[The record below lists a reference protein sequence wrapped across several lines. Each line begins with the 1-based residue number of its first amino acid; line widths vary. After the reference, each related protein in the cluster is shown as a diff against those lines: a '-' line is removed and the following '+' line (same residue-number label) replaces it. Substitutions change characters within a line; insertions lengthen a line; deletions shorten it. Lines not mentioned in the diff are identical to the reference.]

1 MMIFRK
7 RLLCVTVCLCMIF
20 GMMPATAQAATGEDI
35 RVSGETVKA
44 YKIGDTSFN
53 IKGVDVAREYWTTFL
68 DWGYNTAVSVDGGKK
83 RIKPGKLIA
92 SGLRLDVTL
101 DKEGDNY
108 VKVQYTL
115 TNTGSKPHTVKVGS
129 YADVMIDDNDR
140 APIYATEAGGNTLL
154 MTGSPRNDYAF
165 KLVAP
170 TCDTLWYGYYGK
182 CVKKCFTNMENRGPS
197 NVYKKDSGIS
207 YSWNATVEPGKT
219 WSRYVL
225 IGTGSAEQM
234 NVGTPTIPQP
244 EEIIPEPE
252 ITLTTNE
259 LYFTEGESLPA
270 DWNSYIASSK
280 GTVTVTGKPASTNTP
295 GTYTVTYTATNKK
308 GTKKEAS
315 LTVHILQKPAELS
328 QASAIN
334 VTNTNKFTLTATML
348 QTGGV
353 NWTETGF
360 VYGALQNPTM
370 TLNDGSVKTASAVNT
385 KNGSIKAVATG
396 LTEGITYYARV
407 YAKASDGTII
417 YGAQSAGFG
426 LNAPNY
432 GTFQVTNSGS
442 NTFTISRTGGT
453 DGEQTV
459 YYRTVNGSAV
469 GGTHFT
475 HKADSV
481 TFAKGET
488 SKSVTVTELGANKA
502 YLSST
507 ATAYTNAARTYQLEI
522 YRVSGG
528 AAIDG
533 NKAKAT
539 RTMTVDTA
547 KKVDRNIYNAFITIA
562 EYSSEMT
569 RGDYDS
575 DKLGWTKNAK
585 GSAAA
590 RTVPVEIKSVDSD
603 YWRNTASA
611 FKYYMSLDIK
621 EVESGYQHIQVAS
634 GNSMDLSFYPK
645 TGAYRDSSTN
655 DVISN
660 LNNYTAVYAMTLEH
674 GGNSKD
680 TSYKSYSFPSQAAT
694 TARTPTTEFI
704 KEGKGDKK
712 ALLFP
717 VDTKNITVGYGGS
730 GSGSDKWMEKQEQHK
745 IRLVDA
751 CEPQLVAIAPMA
763 GGKYLQGDSVTVS
776 LIFDEIV
783 DSVNSAKKN
792 LSSSS
797 TIDTNWGTFK
807 YAGGADTNVLYFT
820 GTVPANAGS
829 SIKLKTLDCASRI
842 KDMCDESGT
851 NAGFSDS
858 PTTMVEV
865 GKVAAPTVSI
875 GTITNASGVLTGNIT
890 ATNAEKLEYVWTK
903 TSTVPAF
910 GWRMLSNTTSSTV
923 KTRQTSGTW
932 YLHARA
938 TNSDGRTAT
947 AYKSVEIPATGSN
960 TYAAPD
966 LTVNANNSSWAKT
979 RNITVTRSPGDA
991 TVTVKTP
998 EGGSETVAG
1007 SSYTAKTNGVYTF
1020 TLTYNEETITRQV
1033 AVSRLD
1039 NTAPTVTINDLKN
1052 TAHADQVT
1060 LTFSVTDGGSG
1071 VKSVTAK
1078 WNDSGATLTKN
1089 GDGTYTTTCPNTT
1102 GSWKLTVTA
1111 ADGVGNNS
1119 NKESKTYTVNLD
1131 KPVLTVTK
1139 TGSTKQGINYNYSVD
1154 DKGNEDVIVYLPD
1167 GTQTDKLNGTFTLI
1181 ESGTYTIAVT
1191 DKAGH
1196 FVSKE
1201 ITVPETVDGV
1211 APEVRLYA
1219 DDSMASDKLT
1229 VEVMVYEER
1238 GMPTVKQDSSALTV
1252 TADSEETGNYTGSF
1266 TVTEGGVYTVTAT
1279 DEAGNTDNGS
1289 ITVYALINGDN
1300 TTLKLPEAD
1309 GTYGALP
1316 TPDERTGYT
1325 FDGWYTAE
1333 TGGTKADSSMEVTA
1347 YKLYARWIPVTY
1359 EVTLIGDRDSGTDLT
1374 SYTFGKGAALPADWT
1389 KQCAKFDGWYTAATG
1404 GSKIDKIG
1412 ADESGNKTYYAR
1424 WKVEHRWNDATCTAP
1439 KTCSVCKITEGSAL
1453 GHKYETAW
1461 SKDADKHW
1469 HKCSVCGDKTNEETH
1484 SWDKGTVTIQPG
1496 CTTAGT
1502 KTFGCI
1508 CGATKTENID
1518 AAGHTAG
1525 AALRKNEVAATCTTD
1540 GSYDEVIYCTVCKA
1554 EISRES
1560 KSTPATGHSFGAW
1573 TVVKEATCTAE
1584 GHETRVCS
1592 VCSAKEDK
1600 DIGKLSHTKSG
1611 WIKDENNHWKICTVC
1626 NAVIEDKTA
1635 HTFSNWVI
1643 DENAT
1648 EATEGS
1654 RHRECIICGRVNRE
1668 IIPALGHTHSFDREV
1683 TEHEYLKSEA
1693 TCTTAAVYYKSC
1705 KCGEKGTETFTRGDA
1720 LGHNFTVIQHDESQ
1734 HWKQCSRC
1742 GTTSERNSH
1751 FGGVATCT
1759 EQPVCSEC
1767 GQKYGIAL
1775 GHDYVHHD
1783 AKAATCT
1790 EKGWETYDTCSRC
1803 DYTTYKETP
1812 AAGHTAGAAVRE
1824 NEVAAICTSAGSYDE
1839 VIYCTVCKAEIS
1851 RESKS
1856 TPATGHSFGAW
1867 TVVKEATC
1875 TAEGCE
1881 ERVCIVCSA
1890 KEDKDIGKL
1899 SHTKSGWIKD
1909 ENNHWKKC
1917 TVCDVIVGAK
1927 EEHVFGDWI
1936 TDTPATENTAGSRH
1950 QECSLCKYKNTEII
1964 PVLSHT
1970 HKYDK
1975 EATDEK
1981 YLKSAAT
1988 CTVPA
1993 VYYKSCKCGEK
2004 GTETFEYGTV
2014 NPDNHTGGT
2023 EIRNASEANHVLQTK
2038 GYTGDTYC
2046 RGCNTKLSSGTEIL
2060 PGDHIPE
2067 SVWKMNENNHW
2078 KECSVLGCDIIIEN
2092 TSGAHVYDGD
2102 GDADCN
2108 ICGYTRTIIPIHK
2121 HSLEKVSAVAATC
2134 TSTGNTEH
2142 YKCEDCDKLFSDPA
2156 GTKEITAESVIVGM
2170 LPHSPKELPAIEA
2183 TCENTGLSAGSK
2195 CENCDT
2201 IIIEQTVTA
2210 AKGHDFVSG
2219 IWRYDTAQHWKK
2231 CSRCDVTDTKEN
2243 HVYDNEQ
2250 DNICNV
2256 CGYNHDI
2263 IPVHIHNWAAEWLH
2277 DTAYHWHECLSSDC
2291 DVTENILKAGY
2302 AAHIEAAAVR
2312 ENETAA
2318 TCTTDGSYD
2327 EVVYCTDCHAE
2338 ISRTKNIT
2346 KALDHEWGNWVVTK
2360 PATSS
2365 EDGEEQRICIRD
2377 SSHVETKIIP
2387 ALTHTHQYSEVVKD
2401 EYIKSAATCTEPA
2414 VYYKS
2419 CECGETST
2427 DTFTSGNALGHDF
2440 IVLQHDENQ
2449 HWKKCSRCDV
2459 TDIKSDHDYDSE
2471 QDNICNVCG
2480 YNRGIAPGHT
2490 HALIKVDGTPATC
2503 TEEGV
2508 KDYWKCSDCGKL
2520 FENEQGTAE
2529 ITDTGIPAKGHSYS
2543 SIWSSDTACHW
2554 HQCIACCI
2562 AETDKAAHIWGTGVI
2577 TTPATTTSEG
2587 VKTFTCEICKATKTE
2602 SIAKIPSGGGV
2613 TPPKNDAITVDVT
2626 GDKTSVKITAEISG
2640 DTASIAEIGK
2650 NDIDKAGAGTD
2661 LIIDLT
2667 VIPNEVV
2674 SVTVTKKSLENIYD
2688 SETDNVS
2695 IKLTETTVNM
2705 DRATLKNII
2714 EQMNGSDL
2722 KLVVDKHQD
2731 ALESMNK
2738 AQKDTLKGM
2747 KNPKLIDAYFISG
2760 GIRITDFKGG
2770 SVEIKVPYSDKK
2782 RVRAWYID
2790 DNGKKE
2796 KVPVKYDGKTAV
2808 LTISH
2813 FSHYVIEEDS
2823 SNNVKPAHV
2832 KKTLDKVIYVRSI
2845 KYSKKTGTKITFNKV
2860 SGADGYYVY
2869 GNRCNTDKV
2878 YKFKKLA
2885 TLKGNDNTVFVHKKT
2900 AKNTFYKYYIRAY
2913 KVVDGKRVT
2922 ISTSKEIHFVTDVKG
2937 YKYGNPTKVA
2947 LSSKK
2952 CTLNKG
2958 KTFNLKNRV
2967 KVYSSKKVLLH
2978 TDKVRYVSS
2987 DSRVA
2992 KVNSRGRITAEK
3004 AGSCNIYAIAQNGRA
3019 AKITVTVK

>member
-7 RLLCVTVCLCMIF
+7 RLLCVAICLCMIF
-20 GMMPATAQAATGEDI
+20 GMMPATAQAATGEDT

-53 IKGVDVAREYWTTFL
+53 VKGVDGAREYWTTFL

-92 SGLRLDVTL
+92 SGLSLDVTL
-101 DKEGDNY
+101 DKEGGNY

-115 TNTGSKPHTVKVGS
+115 TNTGSKTHTVKVGS

-207 YSWNATVEPGKT
+207 YSWTATVEPGQT

-244 EEIIPEPE
+244 EEIVPDPE
-252 ITLTTNE
+252 ITLNTSE
-259 LYFTEGESLPA
+259 LYLTEGDSLPA

-295 GTYTVTYTATNKK
+295 GTYTVSYKAVNSK
-308 GTKKEAS
+308 GTAS
-315 LTVHILQKPAELS
+315 ADLKLHVIPKPAALS
-328 QASAIN
+328 QTTSTAS
-334 VTNTNKFTLTATML
+334 VTNSFTLTATML

-370 TLNDGSVKTASAVNT
+370 TLNDGSVKTASAVNM

-396 LTEGITYYARV
+396 LTEGITYYARA

-453 DGEQTV
+453 DGAQTV

-481 TFAKGET
+481 TFAKGVR
-488 SKSVTVTELGANKA
+488 SKNVTVTEKTANTA
-502 YLSST
+502 YYT
-507 ATAYTNAARTYQLEI
+507 NDITAYTNADRTYQLEI
-522 YRVSGG
+522 YRVEGG
-528 AAIDG
+528 ATIDG

-539 RTMTVDTA
+539 RTMTKSSSYTISRNVYKEQARSVTITDNNKWVADHSGTGNWKIYFKNDRKKNTDQLNFNVQRSLDASDLSIAYLKKTA
-547 KKVDRNIYNAFITIA
+547 KNLLYRADFTYREDEDGYQLVWMGPEAPGYGPLEIGSKKCIDMNTSLGCAYFTATWETNDNKTAAMSLPAMSGSEIKAVNDFINRYIA
-562 EYSSEMT
+562 EINGKKYVEFGIDDTVHVWFSSAGADKDIWHMESYT
-569 RGDYDS
+569 DY
-575 DKLGWTKNAK
+575 
-585 GSAAA
+585 
-590 RTVPVEIKSVDSD
+590 IKV
-603 YWRNTASA
+603 Y
-611 FKYYMSLDIK
+611 
-621 EVESGYQHIQVAS
+621 
-634 GNSMDLSFYPK
+634 
-645 TGAYRDSSTN
+645 
-655 DVISN
+655 DVN
-660 LNNYTAVYAMTLEH
+660 
-674 GGNSKD
+674 
-680 TSYKSYSFPSQAAT
+680 
-694 TARTPTTEFI
+694 
-704 KEGKGDKK
+704 
-712 ALLFP
+712 
-717 VDTKNITVGYGGS
+717 
-730 GSGSDKWMEKQEQHK
+730 
-745 IRLVDA
+745 
-751 CEPQLVAIAPMA
+751 EPQLIAIAPMA

-783 DSVNSAKKN
+783 DSTNSS

-797 TIDTNWGTFK
+797 TITTNWGTFK
-807 YAGGADTNVLYFT
+807 YAGGVDTNVLYFT
-820 GTVPANAGS
+820 GTVPTNAGS
-829 SIKLKTLDCASRI
+829 PIKLSKLDCASQI
-842 KDMCDESGT
+842 KDMSDDTGKVSGFIT
-851 NAGFSDS
+851 EKSASV
-858 PTTMVEV
+858 TV
-865 GKVAAPTVSI
+865 GTVAAPTVSI
-875 GTITNASGVLTGNIT
+875 GTITNASGILTGKIT
-890 ATNAEKLEYVWTK
+890 ATKAKKLEYVWTDSK
-903 TSTVPAF
+903 TVPAS
-910 GWRMLSNTTSSTV
+910 GWRMLSNTTSATV
-923 KTRQTSGTW
+923 TTRQTSGTW

-947 AYKSVEIPATGSN
+947 AYKSVTIPATGSN

-979 RNITVTRSPGDA
+979 RNITVTRSPANA
-991 TVTVKTP
+991 TVKVKTP
-998 EGGSETVAG
+998 EGDSETVTG
-1007 SSYTAKTNGVYTF
+1007 SSYTAETNGVYTF
-1020 TLTYNEETITRQV
+1020 TLTCNNGETVTRQAV
-1033 AVSRLD
+1033 VSRLD
-1039 NTAPTVTINDLKN
+1039 NDAPTIAINDLTN
-1052 TAHADQVT
+1052 LTHADQVT

-1071 VKSVTAK
+1071 VKTVTAK
-1078 WNDSGATLTKN
+1078 WNDRDAALTNN
-1089 GDGTYTTTCPNTT
+1089 GDGTYTTTCPDTT

-1111 ADGVGNNS
+1111 ADKAGNS
-1119 NKESKTYTVNLD
+1119 SKKVSATYTVNLD
-1131 KPVLTVTK
+1131 KPVLAVTK
-1139 TGSTKQGINYNYSVD
+1139 TGSTKQGINYNYSVE

-1167 GTQTDKLNGTFTLI
+1167 GTQTKELKGSFTLTETGPHI
-1181 ESGTYTIAVT
+1181 IAVT

-1201 ITVPETVDGV
+1201 ITVTETVDGV

-1219 DDSMASDKLT
+1219 DDSVASDKLT

-1238 GMPTVKQDSSALTV
+1238 GMPTVKQGSSAVTV
-1252 TADSEETGNYTGSF
+1252 TADSEEIGSYTGSF
-1266 TVTEGGVYTVTAT
+1266 TVTEGGVYTVTAK
-1279 DEAGNTDNGS
+1279 DAAGNTGRGS
-1289 ITVYALINGDN
+1289 IAVYALVNDDN
-1300 TTLKLPEAD
+1300 TTLKFPAAD

-1333 TGGTKADSSMEVTA
+1333 TGGTKADSSMKVTA
-1347 YKLYARWIPVTY
+1347 YTLYARWIPLTY

-1374 SYTFGKGAALPADWT
+1374 SYTFGKGAELPADWT

-1424 WKVEHRWNDATCTAP
+1424 WTVEHRWNDATCTAP

-1453 GHKYETAW
+1453 GHKYETTW

-1469 HKCSVCGDKTNEETH
+1469 HKCSVCGDKTNEEIH
-1484 SWDKGTVTIQPG
+1484 SWDKGTMTIQPG

-1525 AALRKNEVAATCTTD
+1525 AAVRENEVAATCTTDGSYDEVVYCADCRKELSREKKTVDALGHDCVHHNAKAATCTEKGWEAYDTCSRCDYTTYKETPAKGHSKGDAKKEKEVAATCTTD

-1560 KSTPATGHSFGAW
+1560 KTTPAAGHSFGAW

-1600 DIGKLSHTKSG
+1600 DIGKLSHTKSD
-1611 WIKDENNHWKICTVC
+1611 WITDENNHWKICTVC
-1626 NAVIEDKTA
+1626 NAVIEDETA
-1635 HTFSNWVI
+1635 HTFGNWVI

-1654 RHRECIICGRVNRE
+1654 RHRECIICGRINRE
-1668 IIPALGHTHSFDREV
+1668 TIPALGHTHSFDREV
-1683 TEHEYLKSEA
+1683 TEHEYLKSAA
-1693 TCTTAAVYYKSC
+1693 TCTVSAVYYKSC
-1705 KCGEKGTETFTRGDA
+1705 NCGEKGTETFTSG
-1720 LGHNFTVIQHDESQ
+1720 N
-1734 HWKQCSRC
+1734 
-1742 GTTSERNSH
+1742 
-1751 FGGVATCT
+1751 
-1759 EQPVCSEC
+1759 
-1767 GQKYGIAL
+1767 AL
-1775 GHDYVHHD
+1775 GHD
-1783 AKAATCT
+1783 
-1790 EKGWETYDTCSRC
+1790 
-1803 DYTTYKETP
+1803 
-1812 AAGHTAGAAVRE
+1812 
-1824 NEVAAICTSAGSYDE
+1824 
-1839 VIYCTVCKAEIS
+1839 
-1851 RESKS
+1851 
-1856 TPATGHSFGAW
+1856 F
-1867 TVVKEATC
+1867 
-1875 TAEGCE
+1875 
-1881 ERVCIVCSA
+1881 IV
-1890 KEDKDIGKL
+1890 L
-1899 SHTKSGWIKD
+1899 QHD
-1909 ENNHWKKC
+1909 EN
-1917 TVCDVIVGAK
+1917 
-1927 EEHVFGDWI
+1927 
-1936 TDTPATENTAGSRH
+1936 
-1950 QECSLCKYKNTEII
+1950 
-1964 PVLSHT
+1964 
-1970 HKYDK
+1970 
-1975 EATDEK
+1975 
-1981 YLKSAAT
+1981 
-1988 CTVPA
+1988 
-1993 VYYKSCKCGEK
+1993 
-2004 GTETFEYGTV
+2004 
-2014 NPDNHTGGT
+2014 
-2023 EIRNASEANHVLQTK
+2023 
-2038 GYTGDTYC
+2038 
-2046 RGCNTKLSSGTEIL
+2046 
-2060 PGDHIPE
+2060 
-2067 SVWKMNENNHW
+2067 
-2078 KECSVLGCDIIIEN
+2078 
-2092 TSGAHVYDGD
+2092 
-2102 GDADCN
+2102 
-2108 ICGYTRTIIPIHK
+2108 
-2121 HSLEKVSAVAATC
+2121 
-2134 TSTGNTEH
+2134 
-2142 YKCEDCDKLFSDPA
+2142 
-2156 GTKEITAESVIVGM
+2156 
-2170 LPHSPKELPAIEA
+2170 
-2183 TCENTGLSAGSK
+2183 
-2195 CENCDT
+2195 
-2201 IIIEQTVTA
+2201 
-2210 AKGHDFVSG
+2210 
-2219 IWRYDTAQHWKK
+2219 QHWKK

-2243 HVYDNEQ
+2243 HIYDNEQ
-2250 DNICNV
+2250 DNSCKV
-2256 CGYNHDI
+2256 CGYNRGIAPAHT
-2263 IPVHIHNWAAEWLH
+2263 HNWADAWSH
-2277 DTAYHWHECLSSDC
+2277 NTAYHWHECLSSDC
-2291 DVTENILKAGY
+2291 DVTENSLKDGY
-2302 AAHIEAAAVR
+2302 AAHIEDAAVR

-2401 EYIKSAATCTEPA
+2401 EYIKSAATCTMPA

-2490 HALIKVDGTPATC
+2490 HTLIKVDGTPATC

-2508 KDYWKCSDCGKL
+2508 KDYWKCSECGKL

-2543 SIWSSDTACHW
+2543 SVWSSDTACHW
-2554 HQCIACCI
+2554 HQCIACI

-2577 TTPATTTSEG
+2577 TTPPTTTEEG
-2587 VKTFTCEICKATKTE
+2587 IKTYTCEVCGTAKTE
-2602 SIAKIPSGGGV
+2602 SVPKRHSGGGV
-2613 TPPKNDAITVDVT
+2613 TPPKNDTITVDLT

-2640 DTASIAEIGK
+2640 DTASIAEIGR
-2650 NDIDKAGAGTD
+2650 NDIDKAGAGVDIT
-2661 LIIDLT
+2661 IDLT
-2667 VIPNEVV
+2667 VLPNEIAE
-2674 SVTVTKKSLENIYD
+2674 VTVTKNSLENIYD

-2832 KKTLDKVIYVRSI
+2832 KKTSDKVIYVRSI

-2900 AKNTFYKYYIRAY
+2900 AKNTFYKYYIKAY
-2913 KVVDGKRVT
+2913 RLVDGRRVT
-2922 ISTSKEIHFVTDVKG
+2922 VSRSEEIHFVTDVKG

-2992 KVNSRGRITAEK
+2992 KVNSKGRITAEK

>member
-7 RLLCVTVCLCMIF
+7 RLLCVTICLCMIF
-20 GMMPATAQAATGEDI
+20 GMMPATAQAATGEDT

-53 IKGVDVAREYWTTFL
+53 IKGVDKNRKYWTTFL
-68 DWGYNTAVSVDGGKK
+68 DRGYDTAVSVDDGKK

-92 SGLRLDVTL
+92 SGLSLDVTL
-101 DKEGDNY
+101 ASEGNNY

-115 TNTGSKPHTVKVGS
+115 TNTGSKAHKVKVGS

-140 APIYATEAGGNTLL
+140 APICATEEGGNTLL
-154 MTGSPRNDYAF
+154 MTGSPKNDYAF

-182 CVKKCFTNMENRGPS
+182 CVKKCFTNMESRGPN
-197 NVYKKDSGIS
+197 NVYRQDSGIS
-207 YSWNATVEPGKT
+207 YSWETTVEPGKT

-244 EEIIPEPE
+244 EEIVPDPE
-252 ITLTTNE
+252 ITLNTSE

-334 VTNTNKFTLTATML
+334 VTNTNNFTLTATML

-370 TLNDGSVKTASAVNT
+370 TLKDGSVKTASAVNM

-396 LTEGITYYARV
+396 LTEGITYYARA

-442 NTFTISRTGGT
+442 NAFTISRTGGT
-453 DGEQTV
+453 DGAQTV

-475 HKADSV
+475 HAAGSV
-481 TFAKGET
+481 KFAKGET

-502 YLSST
+502 YRSST
-507 ATAYTNAARTYQLEI
+507 ATAYTNANRTYQLEI

-528 AAIDG
+528 ATIDG

-539 RTMTVDTA
+539 RIMTVDTA

-783 DSVNSAKKN
+783 DSTNSS

-797 TIDTNWGTFK
+797 TIGTSWGIFK

-820 GTVPANAGS
+820 GTVPAGAGS

-851 NAGFSDS
+851 NAGFSGS
-858 PTTMVEV
+858 PTTTVEV
-865 GKVAAPTVSI
+865 GKVAAPIVNVTDL
-875 GTITNASGVLTGNIT
+875 TNSSGVLKGTIT
-890 ATNAEKLEYVWTK
+890 ATNAAKLEYVWTK
-903 TSTVPAF
+903 TGAVPAS
-910 GWRMLSNTTSSTV
+910 GWRMLSNTTSATV
-923 KTRQTSGTW
+923 TTRQTSGTW

-947 AYKSVEIPATGSN
+947 AYKSVAIPATGSN

-966 LTVNANNSSWAKT
+966 LTVNANNSGWVKT
-979 RNITVTRSPGDA
+979 RSITVTRSPGDA

-998 EGGSETVAG
+998 EGGSETVTG

-1020 TLTYNEETITRQV
+1020 TLTYNGETVTRQAV
-1033 AVSRLD
+1033 VSRLD
-1039 NTAPTVTINDLKN
+1039 NDAPTIAINDLTN
-1052 TAHADQVT
+1052 LTHADQVT
-1060 LTFSVTDGGSG
+1060 LTFSATDGGSG

-1196 FVSKE
+1196 FVSQE
-1201 ITVPETVDGV
+1201 ITVTETVDGV

-1219 DDSMASDKLT
+1219 DDSMASDELT

-1238 GMPTVKQDSSALTV
+1238 GMPTVKQDSSAVTV
-1252 TADSEETGNYTGSF
+1252 TADTEEAGNYIGSF
-1266 TVTEGGVYTVTAT
+1266 IVAKGGKYTVTAT
-1279 DEAGNTDNGS
+1279 DAAGNADNGS

-1316 TPDERTGYT
+1316 TPDEKTGYT

-1347 YKLYARWIPVTY
+1347 YTLYAHWTPLTY
-1359 EVTLIGDRDSGTDLT
+1359 KVTLIGDRDSGTDLT
-1374 SYTFGKGAALPADWT
+1374 SYTFGKGTALPDDWT

-1404 GSKIDKIG
+1404 GSRIYNIG

-1469 HKCSVCGDKTNEETH
+1469 HKCSGCDIRNSEEKHNFNDWTIATPATEKEEGLKRRVCKVCEYSEEVIIPKLEHTH
-1484 SWDKGTVTIQPG
+1484 KLTKVIGTPAT
-1496 CTTAGT
+1496 CTEGGT
-1502 KTFGCI
+1502 KDYWRCDGCD
-1508 CGATKTENID
+1508 KRFENEQGTTVITDINIPAKGHSKGD
-1518 AAGHTAG
+1518 A
-1525 AALRKNEVAATCTTD
+1525 KKEKEVAATCTSA
-1540 GSYDEVIYCTVCKA
+1540 GRYDEVIYCTVCKA

-1560 KSTPATGHSFGAW
+1560 KTTPAAGHSFGAW

-1592 VCSAKEDK
+1592 
-1600 DIGKLSHTKSG
+1600 
-1611 WIKDENNHWKICTVC
+1611 
-1626 NAVIEDKTA
+1626 
-1635 HTFSNWVI
+1635 
-1643 DENAT
+1643 
-1648 EATEGS
+1648 
-1654 RHRECIICGRVNRE
+1654 
-1668 IIPALGHTHSFDREV
+1668 
-1683 TEHEYLKSEA
+1683 
-1693 TCTTAAVYYKSC
+1693 
-1705 KCGEKGTETFTRGDA
+1705 
-1720 LGHNFTVIQHDESQ
+1720 
-1734 HWKQCSRC
+1734 
-1742 GTTSERNSH
+1742 
-1751 FGGVATCT
+1751 
-1759 EQPVCSEC
+1759 
-1767 GQKYGIAL
+1767 
-1775 GHDYVHHD
+1775 
-1783 AKAATCT
+1783 
-1790 EKGWETYDTCSRC
+1790 
-1803 DYTTYKETP
+1803 
-1812 AAGHTAGAAVRE
+1812 
-1824 NEVAAICTSAGSYDE
+1824 
-1839 VIYCTVCKAEIS
+1839 
-1851 RESKS
+1851 
-1856 TPATGHSFGAW
+1856 
-1867 TVVKEATC
+1867 
-1875 TAEGCE
+1875 
-1881 ERVCIVCSA
+1881 VCSA

-2060 PGDHIPE
+2060 PGNHIPE

-2078 KECSVLGCDIIIEN
+2078 KECSVSGCDIIIEN

-2121 HSLEKVSAVAATC
+2121 HGLELVEAVAATC

-2142 YKCEDCDKLFSDPA
+2142 YKCEDCGKLFSDPA

-2201 IIIEQTVTA
+2201 IIVEQTVTA
-2210 AKGHDFVSG
+2210 AKGHDFISG
-2219 IWRYDTAQHWKK
+2219 IWRYDTALHWKK
-2231 CSRCDVTDTKEN
+2231 CSRCDLTDTKEN
-2243 HVYDNEQ
+2243 HVFDNEQ
-2250 DNICNV
+2250 DNICKV
-2256 CGYNHDI
+2256 CGYNRGIAPAHT
-2263 IPVHIHNWAAEWLH
+2263 HNWADAWSH
-2277 DTAYHWHECLSSDC
+2277 NTAYHWHECLSSDC
-2291 DVTENILKAGY
+2291 DVTENSLKDGY

-2346 KALDHEWGNWVVTK
+2346 KALDHDWGNWVVTK

-2365 EDGEEQRICIRD
+2365 EDGEEQRKCMRD
-2377 SSHVETKIIP
+2377 PSHVETKIIP

-2401 EYIKSAATCTEPA
+2401 EYIKTVATCTEPA

-2459 TDIKSDHDYDSE
+2459 TDIKSDHDFDNE
-2471 QDNICNVCG
+2471 QDNICKVCG

-2490 HALIKVDGTPATC
+2490 HTLIKVDGTPATC

-2508 KDYWKCSDCGKL
+2508 KDYWKCSECGKL

-2543 SIWSSDTACHW
+2543 SVWSSDTACHW
-2554 HQCIACCI
+2554 HQCIACI

-2577 TTPATTTSEG
+2577 TTPPTITEEG
-2587 VKTFTCEICKATKTE
+2587 IKTYTCEVCGTAKTE
-2602 SIAKIPSGGGV
+2602 SVPKRHSGGGV
-2613 TPPKNDAITVDVT
+2613 TPPKNDTITVDVT

-2640 DTASIAEIGK
+2640 DTASIAEIGR
-2650 NDIDKAGAGTD
+2650 NDIDKAGAGVDIT
-2661 LIIDLT
+2661 IDLT
-2667 VIPNEVV
+2667 ALPNEIAE
-2674 SVTVTKKSLENIYD
+2674 VTVTKNSLENIYD

-2832 KKTLDKVIYVRSI
+2832 KKTSDKVIYVRSI

-2878 YKFKKLA
+2878 YKFKMLA
-2885 TLKGNDNTVFVHKKT
+2885 TLKGDDNTVFVHKKT
-2900 AKNTFYKYYIRAY
+2900 AKNTFYKYYIKAY
-2913 KVVDGKRVT
+2913 KVVDGRRVT
-2922 ISTSKEIHFVTDVKG
+2922 VSRSEEIHFVTDVKG

-2958 KTFNLKNRV
+2958 KIFNLKNRV

-2992 KVNSRGRITAEK
+2992 KVNSKGRITAEK
-3004 AGSCNIYAIAQNGRA
+3004 AGRCNIYAIAQNGRA

>member
-1 MMIFRK
+1 MTI
-7 RLLCVTVCLCMIF
+7 CLCMIF
-20 GMMPATAQAATGEDI
+20 GMMPATAQAEAGESAD
-35 RVSGETVKA
+35 VSGPTVEA

-53 IKGVDVAREYWTTFL
+53 IKGVDGAREYWTTFL

-92 SGLRLDVTL
+92 SGLSLDVTL
-101 DKEGDNY
+101 DKEGGNY

-207 YSWNATVEPGKT
+207 YSWTATVEPGQT

-244 EEIIPEPE
+244 EEIVPDPE
-252 ITLTTNE
+252 ITLNTSE

-295 GTYTVTYTATNKK
+295 GTYTVSYKAVNSK
-308 GTKKEAS
+308 GTAS
-315 LTVHILQKPAELS
+315 ADLKLHVIPKPAALS
-328 QASAIN
+328 QTTSTAS
-334 VTNTNKFTLTATML
+334 VTNSFTLTATML

-370 TLNDGSVKTASAVNT
+370 TLNDGSVKTASAVNM

-396 LTEGITYYARV
+396 LTEGITYYARA

-453 DGEQTV
+453 DGAQTV

-481 TFAKGET
+481 TFAKGVR
-488 SKSVTVTELGANKA
+488 SKNVTVTEKTANTA
-502 YLSST
+502 YYT
-507 ATAYTNAARTYQLEI
+507 NDITAYTNADRTYQLEI
-522 YRVSGG
+522 YRVEGG
-528 AAIDG
+528 ATIDG

-539 RTMTVDTA
+539 RTMTKSSSYTISRNVYKEQARSVTITDNNKWVADHSGTGNWKIYFKNDRKKNTDQLNFNVQRSLDASDLSIAYLKKTA
-547 KKVDRNIYNAFITIA
+547 KNLLYRADFTYREDEDGYQLVWMGPEAPGYGPLEIGSKKCIDMNTSLGCAYFTATWETNDNKTAAMSLPAMSGSEIKAVNDFINRYIA
-562 EYSSEMT
+562 EINGKKYVEFGIDDTVHVWFSSAGADKDIWHMESYT
-569 RGDYDS
+569 DY
-575 DKLGWTKNAK
+575 
-585 GSAAA
+585 
-590 RTVPVEIKSVDSD
+590 IKV
-603 YWRNTASA
+603 Y
-611 FKYYMSLDIK
+611 
-621 EVESGYQHIQVAS
+621 
-634 GNSMDLSFYPK
+634 
-645 TGAYRDSSTN
+645 
-655 DVISN
+655 DVN
-660 LNNYTAVYAMTLEH
+660 
-674 GGNSKD
+674 
-680 TSYKSYSFPSQAAT
+680 
-694 TARTPTTEFI
+694 
-704 KEGKGDKK
+704 
-712 ALLFP
+712 
-717 VDTKNITVGYGGS
+717 
-730 GSGSDKWMEKQEQHK
+730 
-745 IRLVDA
+745 
-751 CEPQLVAIAPMA
+751 EPQLIAIAPMA

-783 DSVNSAKKN
+783 DSTNSS

-797 TIDTNWGTFK
+797 TITTNWGTFK
-807 YAGGADTNVLYFT
+807 YAGGVDTNVLYFT
-820 GTVPANAGS
+820 GTVPTNAGS
-829 SIKLKTLDCASRI
+829 PIKLSKLDCASQI
-842 KDMCDESGT
+842 KDMSDDTGKVSGFIT
-851 NAGFSDS
+851 EKSASV
-858 PTTMVEV
+858 TV
-865 GKVAAPTVSI
+865 GTVAAPTVSI
-875 GTITNASGVLTGNIT
+875 GTITNASGILTGKIT
-890 ATNAEKLEYVWTK
+890 ATKAKKLEYVWTDSK
-903 TSTVPAF
+903 TVPAS
-910 GWRMLSNTTSSTV
+910 GWRMLSNTTSATV
-923 KTRQTSGTW
+923 TTRQTSGTW

-947 AYKSVEIPATGSN
+947 AYKSVTIPATGSN

-979 RNITVTRSPGDA
+979 RNITVTRSPANA
-991 TVTVKTP
+991 TVKVKTP
-998 EGGSETVAG
+998 EGDSETVTG
-1007 SSYTAKTNGVYTF
+1007 SSYTAETNGVYTF
-1020 TLTYNEETITRQV
+1020 TLTCNNGETVTRQAV
-1033 AVSRLD
+1033 VSRLD
-1039 NTAPTVTINDLKN
+1039 NDAPTIAINDLTN
-1052 TAHADQVT
+1052 LTHADQVT

-1071 VKSVTAK
+1071 VKTVTAK
-1078 WNDSGATLTKN
+1078 WNDRDAALTNN
-1089 GDGTYTTTCPNTT
+1089 GDGTYTTTCPDTT

-1111 ADGVGNNS
+1111 ADKAGNS
-1119 NKESKTYTVNLD
+1119 SKKVSATYTVNLD
-1131 KPVLTVTK
+1131 KPVLAVTK

-1167 GTQTDKLNGTFTLI
+1167 GTQNDKLNGTFTLI
-1181 ESGTYTIAVT
+1181 ESGAYIIAVT

-1201 ITVPETVDGV
+1201 ITVTETVDGV

-1219 DDSMASDKLT
+1219 DDSKDSAELT
-1229 VEVMVYEER
+1229 VDVLVYEER
-1238 GMPTVKQDSSALTV
+1238 GMPTVKQDSSAVTV
-1252 TADSEETGNYTGSF
+1252 TADTEEAGSYTGSF
-1266 TVTEGGVYTVTAT
+1266 TVTDGGVYTVTAT
-1279 DEAGNTDNGS
+1279 DAAGNTDNGS
-1289 ITVYALINGDN
+1289 ITVYALVNDDN
-1300 TTLKLPEAD
+1300 TTLKLPAAD
-1309 GTYGALP
+1309 GTYGVLP

-1333 TGGTKADSSMEVTA
+1333 TGGAKADSSMEVKA
-1347 YKLYARWIPVTY
+1347 YTTLYARWIPLTY
-1359 EVTLIGDRDSGTDLT
+1359 KVTLIGDRGSGTDLT
-1374 SYTFGKGAALPADWT
+1374 SYTFGKGAELPADWT

-1404 GSKIDKIG
+1404 GFKIDKIG

-1424 WKVEHRWNDATCTAP
+1424 WTPLHTWKDATCTAP

-1469 HKCSVCGDKTNEETH
+1469 HKCAQCGNKTDEKTH
-1484 SWDKGTVTIQPG
+1484 LWDKGKVTIQPG

-1525 AALRKNEVAATCTTD
+1525 AAVRENEVAATCTSAGRYDEVVYCADCRKELSREKKTVDALGHDCVHHNAKAATCTEKGWEAYDTCSRCDYTTYKETPAKGHSKGDAKKEKEVAATCTTD

-1560 KSTPATGHSFGAW
+1560 KTTPAAGHSFGAW

-1635 HTFSNWVI
+1635 HTFGNWVI

-1654 RHRECIICGRVNRE
+1654 RHRECIICGRINRE
-1668 IIPALGHTHSFDREV
+1668 TIPALGHTHSFDREV
-1683 TEHEYLKSEA
+1683 TEDKYLKSEA
-1693 TCTTAAVYYKSC
+1693 TCTM
-1705 KCGEKGTETFTRGDA
+1705 
-1720 LGHNFTVIQHDESQ
+1720 
-1734 HWKQCSRC
+1734 
-1742 GTTSERNSH
+1742 
-1751 FGGVATCT
+1751 
-1759 EQPVCSEC
+1759 
-1767 GQKYGIAL
+1767 
-1775 GHDYVHHD
+1775 
-1783 AKAATCT
+1783 
-1790 EKGWETYDTCSRC
+1790 
-1803 DYTTYKETP
+1803 
-1812 AAGHTAGAAVRE
+1812 
-1824 NEVAAICTSAGSYDE
+1824 
-1839 VIYCTVCKAEIS
+1839 
-1851 RESKS
+1851 
-1856 TPATGHSFGAW
+1856 
-1867 TVVKEATC
+1867 
-1875 TAEGCE
+1875 
-1881 ERVCIVCSA
+1881 
-1890 KEDKDIGKL
+1890 
-1899 SHTKSGWIKD
+1899 
-1909 ENNHWKKC
+1909 
-1917 TVCDVIVGAK
+1917 
-1927 EEHVFGDWI
+1927 
-1936 TDTPATENTAGSRH
+1936 
-1950 QECSLCKYKNTEII
+1950 
-1964 PVLSHT
+1964 
-1970 HKYDK
+1970 
-1975 EATDEK
+1975 
-1981 YLKSAAT
+1981 
-1988 CTVPA
+1988 PA
-1993 VYYKSCKCGEK
+1993 VYYKSCNCGEK

-2078 KECSVLGCDIIIEN
+2078 KECSVFGCGIIIEN
-2092 TSGAHVYDGD
+2092 TSGAHAYDGD

-2142 YKCEDCDKLFSDPA
+2142 YKCEDCGKLFSDPA

-2195 CENCDT
+2195 CENCNT

-2243 HVYDNEQ
+2243 HIYDNEQ
-2250 DNICNV
+2250 DNSCNV
-2256 CGYNHDI
+2256 CGYNRDI
-2263 IPVHIHNWAAEWLH
+2263 APAHTHNWADAWSH
-2277 DTAYHWHECLSSDC
+2277 NTAYHWHECLSSDC
-2291 DVTENILKAGY
+2291 DVTENSLKDGY

-2327 EVVYCTDCHAE
+2327 EVVYCTVCKAE

-2365 EDGEEQRICIRD
+2365 EDGEEQRKCMRD
-2377 SSHVETKIIP
+2377 PSHVETKIIP

-2401 EYIKSAATCTEPA
+2401 EYIKTEATCTEPA

-2490 HALIKVDGTPATC
+2490 HTLIKVDGTPATC

-2508 KDYWKCSDCGKL
+2508 KDYWKCSECGKL

-2543 SIWSSDTACHW
+2543 SVWSSDTACHW
-2554 HQCIACCI
+2554 HQCIACI

-2577 TTPATTTSEG
+2577 TTPPTTTEEG
-2587 VKTFTCEICKATKTE
+2587 IKTYTCEVCGTAKTE
-2602 SIAKIPSGGGV
+2602 SVPKRHSGGGV
-2613 TPPKNDAITVDVT
+2613 TPPKKDTITVDLT

-2640 DTASIAEIGK
+2640 DTASIAEIGR
-2650 NDIDKAGAGTD
+2650 NDIDKAGAGVDIT
-2661 LIIDLT
+2661 IDLT
-2667 VIPNEVV
+2667 VLPNEIAE
-2674 SVTVTKKSLENIYD
+2674 VTVTKNSLENIYD

-2832 KKTLDKVIYVRSI
+2832 KKTSDKVIYVRSI

-2878 YKFKKLA
+2878 YKFKMLA

-2900 AKNTFYKYYIRAY
+2900 AKNTFYKYYIKAY
-2913 KVVDGKRVT
+2913 RLVDGRRVT
-2922 ISTSKEIHFVTDVKG
+2922 VSRSEEIHFVTDVKG

>member
-7 RLLCVTVCLCMIF
+7 RLLCVTICLCMIF
-20 GMMPATAQAATGEDI
+20 GMMPATAQAEAGESAD
-35 RVSGETVKA
+35 VSGPTVEA

-53 IKGVDVAREYWTTFL
+53 IKGVDGAREYWTTFL

-92 SGLRLDVTL
+92 SGLSLDVTL
-101 DKEGDNY
+101 DKEGGNY

-207 YSWNATVEPGKT
+207 YSWTATVEPGQT

-244 EEIIPEPE
+244 EEIVPDPE
-252 ITLTTNE
+252 ITLNTSE

-295 GTYTVTYTATNKK
+295 GTYTVSYKAVNSK
-308 GTKKEAS
+308 GTAS
-315 LTVHILQKPAELS
+315 ADLKLHVIPKPAALS
-328 QASAIN
+328 QTTSTAS
-334 VTNTNKFTLTATML
+334 VTNSFTLTATML

-370 TLNDGSVKTASAVNT
+370 TLNDGSVKTASAVNM

-396 LTEGITYYARV
+396 LTEGITYYARA

-453 DGEQTV
+453 DGAQTV

-481 TFAKGET
+481 TFAKGVR
-488 SKSVTVTELGANKA
+488 SKNVTVTEKTANTA
-502 YLSST
+502 YYT
-507 ATAYTNAARTYQLEI
+507 NDITAYTNADRTYQLEI
-522 YRVSGG
+522 YRVEGG
-528 AAIDG
+528 ATIDG

-539 RTMTVDTA
+539 RTMTKSSSYTISRNVYKEQARSVTITDNNKWVADHSGTGNWKIYFKNDRKKNTDQLNFNVQRSLDASDLSIAYLKKTA
-547 KKVDRNIYNAFITIA
+547 KNLLYRADFTYREDEDGYQLVWMGPEAPGYGPLEIGSKKCIDMNTSLGCAYFTATWETNDNKTAAMSLPAMSGSEIKAVNDFINRYIA
-562 EYSSEMT
+562 EINGKKYVEFGIDDTVHVWFSSAGADKDIWHMESYT
-569 RGDYDS
+569 DY
-575 DKLGWTKNAK
+575 
-585 GSAAA
+585 
-590 RTVPVEIKSVDSD
+590 IKV
-603 YWRNTASA
+603 Y
-611 FKYYMSLDIK
+611 
-621 EVESGYQHIQVAS
+621 
-634 GNSMDLSFYPK
+634 
-645 TGAYRDSSTN
+645 
-655 DVISN
+655 DVN
-660 LNNYTAVYAMTLEH
+660 
-674 GGNSKD
+674 
-680 TSYKSYSFPSQAAT
+680 
-694 TARTPTTEFI
+694 
-704 KEGKGDKK
+704 
-712 ALLFP
+712 
-717 VDTKNITVGYGGS
+717 
-730 GSGSDKWMEKQEQHK
+730 
-745 IRLVDA
+745 
-751 CEPQLVAIAPMA
+751 EPQLIAIAPMA

-783 DSVNSAKKN
+783 DSTNSS

-797 TIDTNWGTFK
+797 TITTNWGTFK
-807 YAGGADTNVLYFT
+807 YAGGVDTNVLYFT
-820 GTVPANAGS
+820 GTVPTNAGS
-829 SIKLKTLDCASRI
+829 PIKLSKLDCASQI
-842 KDMCDESGT
+842 KDMSDDTGKVSGFIT
-851 NAGFSDS
+851 EKSASV
-858 PTTMVEV
+858 TV
-865 GKVAAPTVSI
+865 GTVAAPTVSI
-875 GTITNASGVLTGNIT
+875 GTITNASGILTGKIT
-890 ATNAEKLEYVWTK
+890 ATKAKKLEYVWTDSK
-903 TSTVPAF
+903 TVPAS
-910 GWRMLSNTTSSTV
+910 GWRMLSNTTSATV
-923 KTRQTSGTW
+923 TTRQTSGTW

-947 AYKSVEIPATGSN
+947 AYKSVTIPATGSN

-979 RNITVTRSPGDA
+979 RNITVTRSPANA
-991 TVTVKTP
+991 TVKVKTP
-998 EGGSETVAG
+998 EGDSETVTG
-1007 SSYTAKTNGVYTF
+1007 SSYTAETNGVYTF
-1020 TLTYNEETITRQV
+1020 TLTCNNGETVTRQAV
-1033 AVSRLD
+1033 VSRLD
-1039 NTAPTVTINDLKN
+1039 NDAPTIAINDLTN
-1052 TAHADQVT
+1052 LTHADQVT

-1071 VKSVTAK
+1071 VKTVTAK
-1078 WNDSGATLTKN
+1078 WNDRDAALTNN
-1089 GDGTYTTTCPNTT
+1089 GDGTYTTTCPDTT

-1111 ADGVGNNS
+1111 ADKAGNS
-1119 NKESKTYTVNLD
+1119 SKKVSATYTVNLD
-1131 KPVLTVTK
+1131 KPVLAVTK

-1167 GTQTDKLNGTFTLI
+1167 GTQTKELKGSFTLTETGPHI
-1181 ESGTYTIAVT
+1181 IAVT

-1201 ITVPETVDGV
+1201 ITVTETVDGV

-1219 DDSMASDKLT
+1219 DDSVASDKLT

-1238 GMPTVKQDSSALTV
+1238 GMPTVKQGSSAVTV
-1252 TADSEETGNYTGSF
+1252 TADSEEIGNYIGSF
-1266 TVTEGGVYTVTAT
+1266 TVTDGGVYTVTAK
-1279 DEAGNTDNGS
+1279 DAAGNTGRGS
-1289 ITVYALINGDN
+1289 IAVYALVNDDN
-1300 TTLKLPEAD
+1300 TTLKFPAAD

-1333 TGGTKADSSMEVTA
+1333 TGGTKANSSMKATA
-1347 YKLYARWIPVTY
+1347 YTLYARWIPLTY

-1374 SYTFGKGAALPADWT
+1374 SYTFGKGTALPDDWT

-1404 GSKIDKIG
+1404 GSRIYNIG

-1484 SWDKGTVTIQPG
+1484 SWDKGTMTIQPG

-1525 AALRKNEVAATCTTD
+1525 AAVRENEVAATCTTDGSYDEVVYCADCRKELSREKKTVDALGHDCVHHNAKAATCTEKGWEAYDTCSRCDYTTYKETPAKGHSKGDAKKEKEVAATCTTD

-1560 KSTPATGHSFGAW
+1560 KTTPAAGHSFGAW

-1635 HTFSNWVI
+1635 HTFGNWVI

-1654 RHRECIICGRVNRE
+1654 RHRECIICGRINRE
-1668 IIPALGHTHSFDREV
+1668 TIPALGHTHSFDREV
-1683 TEHEYLKSEA
+1683 TEHEYLKS
-1693 TCTTAAVYYKSC
+1693 
-1705 KCGEKGTETFTRGDA
+1705 
-1720 LGHNFTVIQHDESQ
+1720 
-1734 HWKQCSRC
+1734 
-1742 GTTSERNSH
+1742 
-1751 FGGVATCT
+1751 
-1759 EQPVCSEC
+1759 
-1767 GQKYGIAL
+1767 
-1775 GHDYVHHD
+1775 
-1783 AKAATCT
+1783 
-1790 EKGWETYDTCSRC
+1790 
-1803 DYTTYKETP
+1803 
-1812 AAGHTAGAAVRE
+1812 
-1824 NEVAAICTSAGSYDE
+1824 
-1839 VIYCTVCKAEIS
+1839 
-1851 RESKS
+1851 
-1856 TPATGHSFGAW
+1856 
-1867 TVVKEATC
+1867 
-1875 TAEGCE
+1875 
-1881 ERVCIVCSA
+1881 
-1890 KEDKDIGKL
+1890 
-1899 SHTKSGWIKD
+1899 
-1909 ENNHWKKC
+1909 
-1917 TVCDVIVGAK
+1917 
-1927 EEHVFGDWI
+1927 
-1936 TDTPATENTAGSRH
+1936 
-1950 QECSLCKYKNTEII
+1950 
-1964 PVLSHT
+1964 
-1970 HKYDK
+1970 
-1975 EATDEK
+1975 
-1981 YLKSAAT
+1981 AAT

-1993 VYYKSCKCGEK
+1993 VYYKSCNCGEK

-2060 PGDHIPE
+2060 PGNHIPE
-2067 SVWKMNENNHW
+2067 SVWKINENNHW
-2078 KECSVLGCDIIIEN
+2078 KECSVSGCGIIIEN

-2108 ICGYTRTIIPIHK
+2108 
-2121 HSLEKVSAVAATC
+2121 
-2134 TSTGNTEH
+2134 
-2142 YKCEDCDKLFSDPA
+2142 
-2156 GTKEITAESVIVGM
+2156 
-2170 LPHSPKELPAIEA
+2170 
-2183 TCENTGLSAGSK
+2183 
-2195 CENCDT
+2195 
-2201 IIIEQTVTA
+2201 
-2210 AKGHDFVSG
+2210 
-2219 IWRYDTAQHWKK
+2219 
-2231 CSRCDVTDTKEN
+2231 
-2243 HVYDNEQ
+2243 
-2250 DNICNV
+2250 V
-2256 CGYNHDI
+2256 CGYNRDI
-2263 IPVHIHNWAAEWLH
+2263 ALAHTHNWADAWSH
-2277 DTAYHWHECLSSDC
+2277 NTAYHWHECLSSDC
-2291 DVTENILKAGY
+2291 DVTENSLKDGY
-2302 AAHIEAAAVR
+2302 APHIEAAAVR

-2360 PATSS
+2360 PVTSS

-2401 EYIKSAATCTEPA
+2401 EYIKSAATCTMPA

-2459 TDIKSDHDYDSE
+2459 TDTKSNHVYDNE

-2480 YNRGIAPGHT
+2480 YNRDIAPAHTHNWADTWSHNTAYHWHECLNSGCDVTENSLKDGYAEHVPGDPATETKPQICTECGYIIQVAQGHT
-2490 HALIKVDGTPATC
+2490 HTLIKVDGTPATC

-2508 KDYWKCSDCGKL
+2508 KDYWKCSECGKL

-2543 SIWSSDTACHW
+2543 SVWSSDTACHW
-2554 HQCIACCI
+2554 HQCIACI

-2577 TTPATTTSEG
+2577 TTPPTTTEEG
-2587 VKTFTCEICKATKTE
+2587 IKTYTCEVCGTAKTE
-2602 SIAKIPSGGGV
+2602 SVPKRHSGGGV
-2613 TPPKNDAITVDVT
+2613 TPPKNDTITVDVT

-2640 DTASIAEIGK
+2640 DTASIAEIGR
-2650 NDIDKAGAGTD
+2650 NDIDKAGAGVDIT
-2661 LIIDLT
+2661 IDLT
-2667 VIPNEVV
+2667 VLPNEIAE
-2674 SVTVTKKSLENIYD
+2674 VTVTKNSLENIYD

-2832 KKTLDKVIYVRSI
+2832 KKTSDKVIYVRSI

-2878 YKFKKLA
+2878 YKFKMLA

-2900 AKNTFYKYYIRAY
+2900 AKNTFYKYYIKAY
-2913 KVVDGKRVT
+2913 RLVDGRRVT
-2922 ISTSKEIHFVTDVKG
+2922 VSRSEEIHFVTDVKG

-3004 AGSCNIYAIAQNGRA
+3004 AGRCNIYAIAQNGRA

>member
-7 RLLCVTVCLCMIF
+7 RLLCVTICLCMIF
-20 GMMPATAQAATGEDI
+20 GMMPATAQAEAGESAD
-35 RVSGETVKA
+35 VSGPTVEA
-44 YKIGDTSFN
+44 YKIGETSFN
-53 IKGVDVAREYWTTFL
+53 VKGVDGAREYWTTFL
-68 DWGYNTAVSVDGGKK
+68 DRGYDTAVSVDGRKT
-83 RIKPGKLIA
+83 RNRPGRLIA
-92 SGLRLDVTL
+92 SGLSLDVTL
-101 DKEGDNY
+101 DRESNNY
-108 VKVQYTL
+108 IKVQYTL
-115 TNTGSKPHTVKVGS
+115 SNTGSKVHKVKVGS
-129 YADVMIDDNDR
+129 HADVMIDNNDR
-140 APIYATEAGGNTLL
+140 APVCATEDYGKTLS
-154 MTGSPRNDYAF
+154 MTGSPRNNYAF
-165 KLVAP
+165 KLIAP
-170 TCDTLWYGYYGK
+170 TCDTLWYGHYT
-182 CVKKCFTNMENRGPS
+182 KCFNECFTDMKNRGPK
-197 NVYKKDSGIS
+197 NVYSKDSGIS
-207 YSWNATVEPGKT
+207 YSWTATVEPGQT

-244 EEIIPEPE
+244 EEIVPDPE
-252 ITLTTNE
+252 ITLNTSE
-259 LYFTEGESLPA
+259 LYLTEGDSLPA

-295 GTYTVTYTATNKK
+295 GTYTVSYKAVNSK
-308 GTKKEAS
+308 GTAS
-315 LTVHILQKPAELS
+315 ADLKLHVIPKPAALS
-328 QASAIN
+328 QTTSTAS
-334 VTNTNKFTLTATML
+334 VTNSFTLTATML

-370 TLNDGSVKTASAVNT
+370 TLNDGSVKTASAVNM

-396 LTEGITYYARV
+396 LTEGITYYARA

-453 DGEQTV
+453 DGAQTV

-481 TFAKGET
+481 TFAKGVR
-488 SKSVTVTELGANKA
+488 SKNVTVTEKTAN
-502 YLSST
+502 
-507 ATAYTNAARTYQLEI
+507 TAYYTNDITAHTNADRTYQLEI
-522 YRVSGG
+522 YRVEGG
-528 AAIDG
+528 ATIDG

-539 RTMTVDTA
+539 RTMTKSSSYTISRSV
-547 KKVDRNIYNAFITIA
+547 YNEQARRVTITD
-562 EYSSEMT
+562 EN
-569 RGDYDS
+569 
-575 DKLGWTKNAK
+575 KW
-585 GSAAA
+585 
-590 RTVPVEIKSVDSD
+590 
-603 YWRNTASA
+603 
-611 FKYYMSLDIK
+611 
-621 EVESGYQHIQVAS
+621 VADHS
-634 GNSMDLSFYPK
+634 
-645 TGAYRDSSTN
+645 
-655 DVISN
+655 
-660 LNNYTAVYAMTLEH
+660 
-674 GGNSKD
+674 
-680 TSYKSYSFPSQAAT
+680 
-694 TARTPTTEFI
+694 
-704 KEGKGDKK
+704 GKGDWKIYFKNDRRKNADQLNFNVQRPLDASDLTIAYLKK
-712 ALLFP
+712 TAKNLLYRADFTYREDEDGYQLVWMGP
-717 VDTKNITVGYGGS
+717 EAPGYGPLEIDSKKCIGLNTSLGCAYFTATWETNNNKTAAMSLPAMS
-730 GSGSDKWMEKQEQHK
+730 GSEIKAVNDFINRYIAEINGKKYVEFGIDDTVHVWFSSAGADKDIWHMESYTDYIK
-745 IRLVDA
+745 VYDVN
-751 CEPQLVAIAPMA
+751 EPQLIAIAPMA

-783 DSVNSAKKN
+783 DSTNSS

-797 TIDTNWGTFK
+797 TITTNWGTFK
-807 YAGGADTNVLYFT
+807 YAGGVDTNVLYFT
-820 GTVPANAGS
+820 GTVPTNAGS
-829 SIKLKTLDCASRI
+829 PIKLSKLDCASQI
-842 KDMCDESGT
+842 KDMSDDTGKVSGFIT
-851 NAGFSDS
+851 EKSASV
-858 PTTMVEV
+858 TV
-865 GKVAAPTVSI
+865 GTVAAPTVSI
-875 GTITNASGVLTGNIT
+875 GNITNTGGVLTGKIT
-890 ATNAEKLEYVWTK
+890 ATNAKKLEYVWTDSK
-903 TSTVPAF
+903 TVPAS
-910 GWRMLSNTTSSTV
+910 GWRMLSNTTSATV
-923 KTRQTSGTW
+923 TTRQTSGTW

-938 TNSDGRTAT
+938 TNSDGRIAT
-947 AYKSVEIPATGSN
+947 AYKSVTIPATGSN

-979 RNITVTRSPGDA
+979 RNITVTRSPANA
-991 TVTVKTP
+991 TVKVKTP
-998 EGGSETVAG
+998 EGDSETVTG
-1007 SSYTAKTNGVYTF
+1007 SSYTAETNGVYTF
-1020 TLTYNEETITRQV
+1020 TLTCNNGETVTRQAV
-1033 AVSRLD
+1033 VSRLD
-1039 NTAPTVTINDLKN
+1039 NDAPTIAINDLTN
-1052 TAHADQVT
+1052 LTHADQVT

-1071 VKSVTAK
+1071 VKTVTAK
-1078 WNDSGATLTKN
+1078 WNDRDAALTNN
-1089 GDGTYTTTCPNTT
+1089 GDGTYTTTCPDTT

-1111 ADGVGNNS
+1111 ADKAGNSS
-1119 NKESKTYTVNLD
+1119 NKESATYTVNLD
-1131 KPVLTVTK
+1131 KPVLAVTK

-1167 GTQTDKLNGTFTLI
+1167 GTQTKELTGSFTLTETGPHI
-1181 ESGTYTIAVT
+1181 IAVT

-1201 ITVPETVDGV
+1201 ITVTETVDGV

-1219 DDSMASDKLT
+1219 DASVASDKLT

-1238 GMPTVKQDSSALTV
+1238 GMPTVKQGSSAVTV
-1252 TADSEETGNYTGSF
+1252 TADSEEIGSYTGSF
-1266 TVTEGGVYTVTAT
+1266 TVTEGGVYTVTAK
-1279 DEAGNTDNGS
+1279 DAAGNTGRGS
-1289 ITVYALINGDN
+1289 IAVYALVNDDN
-1300 TTLKLPEAD
+1300 TTLKFPAAD

-1333 TGGTKADSSMEVTA
+1333 TGGTKANSSMKVTA
-1347 YKLYARWIPVTY
+1347 YTLYARWIPLTY
-1359 EVTLIGDRDSGTDLT
+1359 EVTLIGNGGSGKNLT
-1374 SYTFGKGAALPADWT
+1374 SYTFGKGAELPADWT

-1424 WKVEHRWNDATCTAP
+1424 WTVEHRWNDATCTAP

-1453 GHKYETAW
+1453 GHKYETTW

-1469 HKCSVCGDKTNEETH
+1469 HKCSVCGDKTNEEIH
-1484 SWDKGTVTIQPG
+1484 SWDKGTMTIQPG

-1525 AALRKNEVAATCTTD
+1525 AAVRENEVAATCTTDGSYDEVVYCADCRKELSREKKTVDALGHDCVHHNAKAATCTEKGWEAYDTCSRCDYTTYKETPAKGHSKGDAKKEKEVAATCTTD

-1560 KSTPATGHSFGAW
+1560 KTTPAAGHSFGAW

-1635 HTFSNWVI
+1635 HTFGNWVI

-1654 RHRECIICGRVNRE
+1654 RHRECIICGRINRE
-1668 IIPALGHTHSFDREV
+1668 TIPALGHTHSFDREV
-1683 TEHEYLKSEA
+1683 TEHEYLKS
-1693 TCTTAAVYYKSC
+1693 
-1705 KCGEKGTETFTRGDA
+1705 
-1720 LGHNFTVIQHDESQ
+1720 
-1734 HWKQCSRC
+1734 
-1742 GTTSERNSH
+1742 
-1751 FGGVATCT
+1751 
-1759 EQPVCSEC
+1759 
-1767 GQKYGIAL
+1767 
-1775 GHDYVHHD
+1775 
-1783 AKAATCT
+1783 
-1790 EKGWETYDTCSRC
+1790 
-1803 DYTTYKETP
+1803 
-1812 AAGHTAGAAVRE
+1812 
-1824 NEVAAICTSAGSYDE
+1824 
-1839 VIYCTVCKAEIS
+1839 
-1851 RESKS
+1851 
-1856 TPATGHSFGAW
+1856 
-1867 TVVKEATC
+1867 
-1875 TAEGCE
+1875 
-1881 ERVCIVCSA
+1881 
-1890 KEDKDIGKL
+1890 
-1899 SHTKSGWIKD
+1899 
-1909 ENNHWKKC
+1909 
-1917 TVCDVIVGAK
+1917 
-1927 EEHVFGDWI
+1927 
-1936 TDTPATENTAGSRH
+1936 
-1950 QECSLCKYKNTEII
+1950 
-1964 PVLSHT
+1964 
-1970 HKYDK
+1970 
-1975 EATDEK
+1975 
-1981 YLKSAAT
+1981 AAT

-1993 VYYKSCKCGEK
+1993 VYYKSCNCGEK
-2004 GTETFEYGTV
+2004 GTETF
-2014 NPDNHTGGT
+2014 
-2023 EIRNASEANHVLQTK
+2023 
-2038 GYTGDTYC
+2038 
-2046 RGCNTKLSSGTEIL
+2046 
-2060 PGDHIPE
+2060 
-2067 SVWKMNENNHW
+2067 
-2078 KECSVLGCDIIIEN
+2078 
-2092 TSGAHVYDGD
+2092 TSGNA
-2102 GDADCN
+2102 
-2108 ICGYTRTIIPIHK
+2108 
-2121 HSLEKVSAVAATC
+2121 L
-2134 TSTGNTEH
+2134 
-2142 YKCEDCDKLFSDPA
+2142 
-2156 GTKEITAESVIVGM
+2156 
-2170 LPHSPKELPAIEA
+2170 
-2183 TCENTGLSAGSK
+2183 
-2195 CENCDT
+2195 
-2201 IIIEQTVTA
+2201 
-2210 AKGHDFVSG
+2210 GHDFIVLQH
-2219 IWRYDTAQHWKK
+2219 DENQHWKK

-2243 HVYDNEQ
+2243 HIYDNEQ
-2250 DNICNV
+2250 DNSCKV
-2256 CGYNHDI
+2256 CGYNRGIAPAHT
-2263 IPVHIHNWAAEWLH
+2263 HNWADAWSH
-2277 DTAYHWHECLSSDC
+2277 NTAYHWHECLSSDC
-2291 DVTENILKAGY
+2291 DVTENSLKDGY
-2302 AAHIEAAAVR
+2302 AAHIEDAAVR

-2401 EYIKSAATCTEPA
+2401 EYIKSAATCTMPA

-2490 HALIKVDGTPATC
+2490 HTLIKVDGTPATC

-2508 KDYWKCSDCGKL
+2508 KDYWKCSECGKL

-2543 SIWSSDTACHW
+2543 SVWSSDTACHW
-2554 HQCIACCI
+2554 HQCIACI

-2577 TTPATTTSEG
+2577 TTPPTTTEEG
-2587 VKTFTCEICKATKTE
+2587 IKTYTCEVCGTAKTE
-2602 SIAKIPSGGGV
+2602 SVPKRHSGGGV
-2613 TPPKNDAITVDVT
+2613 TPPKKDTITVDLT

-2640 DTASIAEIGK
+2640 DTASIAEIGR
-2650 NDIDKAGAGTD
+2650 NDIDKAGAGVDIT
-2661 LIIDLT
+2661 IDLT
-2667 VIPNEVV
+2667 VLPNEIAE
-2674 SVTVTKKSLENIYD
+2674 VTVTKNSLENIYD

-2796 KVPVKYDGKTAV
+2796 RVPVKYDGKTAV

-2832 KKTLDKVIYVRSI
+2832 KKTSDKVIYVRSI

-2900 AKNTFYKYYIRAY
+2900 AKNTFYKYYIKAY
-2913 KVVDGKRVT
+2913 RLVDGRRVT
-2922 ISTSKEIHFVTDVKG
+2922 VSRSEEIHFVTDVKG

-3004 AGSCNIYAIAQNGRA
+3004 AGRCNIYAIAQNGRA

>member
-1 MMIFRK
+1 
-7 RLLCVTVCLCMIF
+7 
-20 GMMPATAQAATGEDI
+20 
-35 RVSGETVKA
+35 
-44 YKIGDTSFN
+44 
-53 IKGVDVAREYWTTFL
+53 
-68 DWGYNTAVSVDGGKK
+68 
-83 RIKPGKLIA
+83 
-92 SGLRLDVTL
+92 
-101 DKEGDNY
+101 
-108 VKVQYTL
+108 
-115 TNTGSKPHTVKVGS
+115 
-129 YADVMIDDNDR
+129 
-140 APIYATEAGGNTLL
+140 
-154 MTGSPRNDYAF
+154 
-165 KLVAP
+165 
-170 TCDTLWYGYYGK
+170 
-182 CVKKCFTNMENRGPS
+182 
-197 NVYKKDSGIS
+197 
-207 YSWNATVEPGKT
+207 
-219 WSRYVL
+219 
-225 IGTGSAEQM
+225 M

-244 EEIIPEPE
+244 EEIVPDPE
-252 ITLTTNE
+252 ITLNTSE
-259 LYFTEGESLPA
+259 LYLTEGDSLPA

-280 GTVTVTGKPASTNTP
+280 GTVTVTGKPASTNTL
-295 GTYTVTYTATNKK
+295 GTYTVSYKAVNSK
-308 GTKKEAS
+308 GTAS
-315 LTVHILQKPAELS
+315 ADLKLHVIPKPAALS
-328 QASAIN
+328 QTTSTAS
-334 VTNTNKFTLTATML
+334 VTNSFTLTATML

-370 TLNDGSVKTASAVNT
+370 TLNDGSVKTASAVNM

-396 LTEGITYYARV
+396 LTEGITYYARA

-432 GTFQVTNSGS
+432 GTFQVTNSGR

-453 DGEQTV
+453 DGAQTV

-481 TFAKGET
+481 TFAKGVR
-488 SKSVTVTELGANKA
+488 SKNVTVTEKTANTA
-502 YLSST
+502 YYT
-507 ATAYTNAARTYQLEI
+507 NDITAYTNADRTYQLEI
-522 YRVSGG
+522 YRVEGG
-528 AAIDG
+528 ATIDG

-539 RTMTVDTA
+539 RTMTKSSSYTISRNVYKEQARSVTITDNNKWVADHSGTGNWKIYFKNDRKKNTDQLNFNVQRSLDASDLSIAYLKKTA
-547 KKVDRNIYNAFITIA
+547 KNLLYRADFTYREDEDGYQLVWMGPEAPGYGPLEIGSKKCIDMNTSLGCAYFTATWETNDNKTAAISLPAMSGSEIKAVNDFINRYIA
-562 EYSSEMT
+562 EINGKKYVEFGIDDTVHVWFSSAGADKDIWHMESYT
-569 RGDYDS
+569 DY
-575 DKLGWTKNAK
+575 
-585 GSAAA
+585 
-590 RTVPVEIKSVDSD
+590 IKV
-603 YWRNTASA
+603 Y
-611 FKYYMSLDIK
+611 
-621 EVESGYQHIQVAS
+621 
-634 GNSMDLSFYPK
+634 
-645 TGAYRDSSTN
+645 
-655 DVISN
+655 DVN
-660 LNNYTAVYAMTLEH
+660 
-674 GGNSKD
+674 
-680 TSYKSYSFPSQAAT
+680 
-694 TARTPTTEFI
+694 
-704 KEGKGDKK
+704 
-712 ALLFP
+712 
-717 VDTKNITVGYGGS
+717 
-730 GSGSDKWMEKQEQHK
+730 
-745 IRLVDA
+745 
-751 CEPQLVAIAPMA
+751 EPQLIAIAPMA

-783 DSVNSAKKN
+783 DSTNSS

-797 TIDTNWGTFK
+797 TITTNWGTFK
-807 YAGGADTNVLYFT
+807 YAGGVDTNVLYFT
-820 GTVPANAGS
+820 GTVPTNAGS
-829 SIKLKTLDCASRI
+829 PIKLSKLDCASQI
-842 KDMCDESGT
+842 KDMSDDTGKVSGFIT
-851 NAGFSDS
+851 EKSASV
-858 PTTMVEV
+858 TV
-865 GKVAAPTVSI
+865 GTVAAPTVSI
-875 GTITNASGVLTGNIT
+875 GTITNASGILTGKIT
-890 ATNAEKLEYVWTK
+890 ATKAKKLEYVWTDSK
-903 TSTVPAF
+903 TVPAS
-910 GWRMLSNTTSSTV
+910 GWRMLSNTTSATV
-923 KTRQTSGTW
+923 TTRQTSGTW

-947 AYKSVEIPATGSN
+947 AYKSVTIPATGSN

-979 RNITVTRSPGDA
+979 RNITVTRSPANA
-991 TVTVKTP
+991 TVKVKTP
-998 EGGSETVAG
+998 EGDSETVTG
-1007 SSYTAKTNGVYTF
+1007 SSYTAETNGVYTF
-1020 TLTYNEETITRQV
+1020 TLTCNNGETVTRQAV
-1033 AVSRLD
+1033 VSRLD
-1039 NTAPTVTINDLKN
+1039 NDAPTIAINDLTN
-1052 TAHADQVT
+1052 LTHADQVT

-1071 VKSVTAK
+1071 VKTVTAK
-1078 WNDSGATLTKN
+1078 WNDRDAALTNN
-1089 GDGTYTTTCPNTT
+1089 GDGTYTTTCPDTT

-1111 ADGVGNNS
+1111 ADKAGNS
-1119 NKESKTYTVNLD
+1119 SKKVSATYTVNLD
-1131 KPVLTVTK
+1131 KPVLAVTK

-1167 GTQTDKLNGTFTLI
+1167 GTQTKELKGSFTLTETGPHI
-1181 ESGTYTIAVT
+1181 IAVT
-1191 DKAGH
+1191 DKTGH

-1201 ITVPETVDGV
+1201 ITVTETVDGV

-1219 DDSMASDKLT
+1219 DDSVASDKLT

-1238 GMPTVKQDSSALTV
+1238 GMPTVKQGSSAVTV
-1252 TADSEETGNYTGSF
+1252 TADSEEIGNYTGSF

-1374 SYTFGKGAALPADWT
+1374 YYTFGKGTALPDDWT

-1404 GSKIDKIG
+1404 GSRIYNIG

-1525 AALRKNEVAATCTTD
+1525 AAVRENEVAATCTTD
-1540 GSYDEVIYCTVCKA
+1540 GSYDEVVYCADCRKELSREKKTVDALGHDCVHHNAKAATCTEKGWEAYDTCSRCDYTTYKETPAKGHSKGDAKKEKEVAATCTSAGRYDEVIYCTVCKA

-1560 KSTPATGHSFGAW
+1560 KTTPAAGHSFGAW

-1600 DIGKLSHTKSG
+1600 DIGKLSHEESD
-1611 WIKDENNHWKICTVC
+1611 WITDENNHWKICTVC
-1626 NAVIEDKTA
+1626 NAVIEDETA
-1635 HTFSNWVI
+1635 HTFGNWVI

-1654 RHRECIICGRVNRE
+1654 RHRECIICGHINRE
-1668 IIPALGHTHSFDREV
+1668 TIPELGHTHSFDREV
-1683 TEHEYLKSEA
+1683 TEDKYLKSEA
-1693 TCTTAAVYYKSC
+1693 TCTM
-1705 KCGEKGTETFTRGDA
+1705 
-1720 LGHNFTVIQHDESQ
+1720 
-1734 HWKQCSRC
+1734 
-1742 GTTSERNSH
+1742 
-1751 FGGVATCT
+1751 
-1759 EQPVCSEC
+1759 
-1767 GQKYGIAL
+1767 
-1775 GHDYVHHD
+1775 
-1783 AKAATCT
+1783 
-1790 EKGWETYDTCSRC
+1790 
-1803 DYTTYKETP
+1803 
-1812 AAGHTAGAAVRE
+1812 
-1824 NEVAAICTSAGSYDE
+1824 
-1839 VIYCTVCKAEIS
+1839 
-1851 RESKS
+1851 
-1856 TPATGHSFGAW
+1856 
-1867 TVVKEATC
+1867 
-1875 TAEGCE
+1875 
-1881 ERVCIVCSA
+1881 
-1890 KEDKDIGKL
+1890 
-1899 SHTKSGWIKD
+1899 
-1909 ENNHWKKC
+1909 
-1917 TVCDVIVGAK
+1917 
-1927 EEHVFGDWI
+1927 
-1936 TDTPATENTAGSRH
+1936 
-1950 QECSLCKYKNTEII
+1950 
-1964 PVLSHT
+1964 
-1970 HKYDK
+1970 
-1975 EATDEK
+1975 
-1981 YLKSAAT
+1981 
-1988 CTVPA
+1988 PA
-1993 VYYKSCKCGEK
+1993 VYYKSCNCGEK

-2060 PGDHIPE
+2060 PGNHIPE
-2067 SVWKMNENNHW
+2067 SVWKINENNHW
-2078 KECSVLGCDIIIEN
+2078 KECSVSGCGIIIEN

-2108 ICGYTRTIIPIHK
+2108 
-2121 HSLEKVSAVAATC
+2121 
-2134 TSTGNTEH
+2134 
-2142 YKCEDCDKLFSDPA
+2142 
-2156 GTKEITAESVIVGM
+2156 
-2170 LPHSPKELPAIEA
+2170 
-2183 TCENTGLSAGSK
+2183 
-2195 CENCDT
+2195 
-2201 IIIEQTVTA
+2201 
-2210 AKGHDFVSG
+2210 
-2219 IWRYDTAQHWKK
+2219 
-2231 CSRCDVTDTKEN
+2231 
-2243 HVYDNEQ
+2243 
-2250 DNICNV
+2250 V
-2256 CGYNHDI
+2256 CGYNRDI
-2263 IPVHIHNWAAEWLH
+2263 APAHTHNWAAEWSH
-2277 DTAYHWHECLSSDC
+2277 DTDYHWHECLSSGC
-2291 DVTENILKAGY
+2291 DVTENSFKNGY
-2302 AAHIEAAAVR
+2302 APHIGAAAVR

-2318 TCTTDGSYD
+2318 TCTTAGRYD
-2327 EVVYCTDCHAE
+2327 EVIYCTVCKAE
-2338 ISRTKNIT
+2338 ISRRKNIT

-2360 PATSS
+2360 QATSS
-2365 EDGEEQRICIRD
+2365 EDGEEQRVCKR
-2377 SSHVETKIIP
+2377 SNCSHVETKIIP

-2401 EYIKSAATCTEPA
+2401 EYIKTVATCTEPA
-2414 VYYKS
+2414 VYYTS
-2419 CECGETST
+2419 CECGKRGA
-2427 DTFTSGNALGHDF
+2427 DTFTSGDVLGHDF
-2440 IVLQHDENQ
+2440 TIMQHDENQ

-2459 TDIKSDHDYDSE
+2459 TDTKSNHVYDNE

-2480 YNRGIAPGHT
+2480 YNRDIAPAHTHNWADTWSHNTAYHWHECLNSGCDVTENSLKDGYAEHVPGDPATETKPQICTECGYIIQVAQGHT
-2490 HALIKVDGTPATC
+2490 HTLIKVDGTPATC

-2508 KDYWKCSDCGKL
+2508 KDYWKCSECGKL

-2543 SIWSSDTACHW
+2543 SVWSSDTACHW
-2554 HQCIACCI
+2554 HQCIACI

-2577 TTPATTTSEG
+2577 TTPPTTTEEG
-2587 VKTFTCEICKATKTE
+2587 IKTYTCEVCGTAKTE
-2602 SIAKIPSGGGV
+2602 SVPKRHSGGGV
-2613 TPPKNDAITVDVT
+2613 TPPKKDTITVDLT

-2640 DTASIAEIGK
+2640 DTASIAEIGR
-2650 NDIDKAGAGTD
+2650 NDIDKAGAGVDIT
-2661 LIIDLT
+2661 IDLT
-2667 VIPNEVV
+2667 VLPNEIAE
-2674 SVTVTKKSLENIYD
+2674 VTVTKNSLENIYD

-2832 KKTLDKVIYVRSI
+2832 KKTSDKVIYVRSI

-2900 AKNTFYKYYIRAY
+2900 AKNTFYKYYIKAY
-2913 KVVDGKRVT
+2913 RLVDGRRVT
-2922 ISTSKEIHFVTDVKG
+2922 VSRSEEIHFVTDVKG

-2992 KVNSRGRITAEK
+2992 KVNSKGRITAEK